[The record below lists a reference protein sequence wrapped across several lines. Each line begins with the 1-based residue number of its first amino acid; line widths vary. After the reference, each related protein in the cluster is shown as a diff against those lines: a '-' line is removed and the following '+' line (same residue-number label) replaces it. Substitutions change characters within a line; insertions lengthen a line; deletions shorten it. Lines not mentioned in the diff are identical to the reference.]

1 MGERRPESEINL
13 LKKQQKN
20 FDDEQKFQ
28 GDKGDQG
35 GARVSTQKKLKTQKC
50 HQKLK
55 KRINGK
61 PKKEYL

>member
-1 MGERRPESEINL
+1 MGERGLESDVNL

-35 GARVSTQKKLKTQKC
+35 GARVST
-50 HQKLK
+50 
-55 KRINGK
+55 
-61 PKKEYL
+61 PKKN